1 MGVRGDAAPALYISA
16 AYENAP
22 KSKLTGGVRAG
33 KMMKEEGWTEGM
45 GMTDADRCRDAYRV
59 MCRAMID
66 KDADALRAVL
76 DDGFVLVHMTGLR
89 QSRNEFI
96 RAVTDGT
103 LNYFSCYDDALDV
116 EVHGD
121 TATLTGKS
129 RVEAAVFGGGKH
141 TWRLRQRMTLAR
153 CGEIWKITM
162 STAGTY

>member
-1 MGVRGDAAPALYISA
+1 MSDREQCRA
-16 AYENAP
+16 AYQE
-22 KSKLTGGVRAG
+22 
-33 KMMKEEGWTEGM
+33 M
-45 GMTDADRCRDAYRV
+45 Y
-59 MCRAMID
+59 RAMIA
-66 KDADALRAVL
+66 KDIPALSAVL
-76 DDGFVLVHMTGLR
+76 DDSFVLVHMTGLR
-89 QSRNEFI
+89 QSRDEFI

-153 CGEIWKITM
+153 RGEIWKITM